1 MGHLSGFQQVRAIES
16 FLEYLKKQFTH
27 LKAAYPEFG
36 NDRAGP
42 AYGIKQIDSAIRVY
56 KLTARATQFTF
67 AGTPRISQV

>member
-1 MGHLSGFQQVRAIES
+1 
-16 FLEYLKKQFTH
+16 

-56 KLTARATQFTF
+56 KLTAGTQRNSLI
-67 AGTPRISQV
+67 AATPRISQV